1 MSVDAPYK
9 AIVTMDIAIHEV
21 LKTGECSGGKM
32 SLAEMSR
39 YGIKSEKVP
48 VVVKGSNK
56 YECIK
61 NLINKI
67 KEFHDGQ

>member
-1 MSVDAPYK
+1 MAGDAPHK

-21 LKTGECSGGKM
+21 LKTGECSGNKM
-32 SLAEMSR
+32 SLEEMSR

-56 YECIK
+56 YECVK

-67 KEFHDGQ
+67 QEFHDGK

>member
-1 MSVDAPYK
+1 MAGDAPHK

-21 LKTGECSGGKM
+21 FKTGECSGSKM
-32 SLAEMSR
+32 SLDEMSR

-48 VVVKGSNK
+48 VVVKGRNK
-56 YECIK
+56 YECVQ